1 MVSKIYISGKIG
13 GEPMDDV
20 RRKFAAA
27 GTKLRALG
35 METVNPLD
43 NGLPEDAPWEKHM
56 AKDMAML
63 AGCDAIYML
72 PDWTD
77 SRGAGMEHDF
87 AVHMGMTVIYGLKG
101 FLDGKGP
108 EIGAF
113 RQ

>member
-1 MVSKIYISGKIG
+1 M
-13 GEPMDDV
+13 EDV
-20 RRKFAAA
+20 RRKFATAE
-27 GTKLRALG
+27 TKLRALG
-35 METVNPLD
+35 FETVNPLN
-43 NGLPEDAPWEKHM
+43 NGLRVNDPWEKHM
-56 AKDMAML
+56 AKDLAQL

-72 PDWTD
+72 PDWTS

-87 AVHMGMTVIYGLKG
+87 AVHMGLTVIYGLKG